1 MTPVA
6 GLKRLRERDNR
17 KFLPARVLLRVS
29 EMTVLHRHNQRLP
42 KTNKVVPDHLALRD
56 GRETQTA
63 GTGPAAI
70 CDRFCQTSDQTRR
83 STSIFLISPIA
94 FAGLRPFGQAW
105 AQFMIVWQR

>member
-17 KFLPARVLLRVS
+17 EFLSARLLLRVS
-29 EMTVLHRHNQRLP
+29 ERTVLRPHNQRLP
-42 KTNKVVPDHLALRD
+42 KTNKVVPDHLASLD
-56 GRETQTA
+56 GGESQTA
-63 GTGPAAI
+63 GTGPAEI
-70 CDRFCQTSDQTRR
+70 YDRFCQTSDQTRR

-94 FAGLRPFGQAW
+94 LAGFKPFGQAW